1 MWGSVE
7 NSQYNWQH
15 KQAISW
21 QADPQFTDF
30 TAYDYQLTSDMGA
43 GALLAQPNII
53 ELDADNSVSL
63 PDL

>member
-1 MWGSVE
+1 
-7 NSQYNWQH
+7 
-15 KQAISW
+15 
-21 QADPQFTDF
+21 
-30 TAYDYQLTSDMGA
+30 MGA